1 MASIGELIKS
11 VRDWIKPP
19 GSIDALTADQPG
31 WASANWSMLSG
42 QPLYRRIAQHWTQLP
57 TQGKFVALQF
67 GAGSTAAGLLVASVV
82 ALPAAGGGGAGRPEA
97 RPSATATAAP
107 SPSLDALPTPPTKP
121 APHRSAAKPVGQ
133 TGLGI
138 PATVLD
144 AYQKAA
150 AAAARS
156 MPGCHLD
163 WAVLAGIGQIE
174 SRHARG
180 GSVAVDGTAVPAI
193 YGPRLDGSTPGTNVI
208 RDTDDGRYD
217 NDTEYDRAVGPMQI
231 LPGTFERYGADGN
244 GDGRRDP
251 QNVYDAALTAANYL
265 CAGGRDLARP
275 KDLRRALFAYNN
287 VEEYVRTVLRWIEA
301 YRTHGPIATNP
312 GTPPSSSP
320 RSSPPRPRPSSS
332 GTRTPSPDPTCPPV
346 PSGSGSG
353 PADGTG
359 GVDAGVDARVGP
371 GRASVGVGAR
381 AGDDPSLG
389 ICVDLEIV
397 VRPLLLGLP
406 KLPVGP

>member
-1 MASIGELIKS
+1 M
-11 VRDWIKPP
+11 
-19 GSIDALTADQPG
+19 
-31 WASANWSMLSG
+31 MSG

-57 TQGKFVALQF
+57 AQGKFAALQF
-67 GAGSTAAGLLVASVV
+67 GAGSTAAGLIVASVV
-82 ALPAAGGGGAGRPEA
+82 ALPATGGSGATRPEA
-97 RPSATATAAP
+97 RPSPTATAAP
-107 SPSLDALPTPPTKP
+107 SPSLDALPPPSEPTPQRSGAKP
-121 APHRSAAKPVGQ
+121 AAWQ
-133 TGLGI
+133 TSLGI

-144 AYQKAA
+144 AYQKVAD
-150 AAAARS
+150 AAARS

-163 WAVLAGIGQIE
+163 WAVLAGIGQVE

-193 YGPRLDGSTPGTNVI
+193 YGPRLDGSTPGTTVV

-217 NDTEYDRAVGPMQI
+217 GDTEFDRAVGPMQT
-231 LPGTFERYGADGN
+231 LPGTFARYGADGN

-265 CAGGRDLARP
+265 CAGDRDLARP
-275 KDLRRALFAYNN
+275 KDLRRALYAYNN

-301 YRTHGPIATNP
+301 YRTHGPTVTNP
-312 GTPPSSSP
+312 GARPSSSP
-320 RSSPPRPRPSSS
+320 PSSPPRPQPTPS
-332 GTRTPSPDPTCPPV
+332 GTRTPSPGPTAACPPA
-346 PSGSGSG
+346 PSGERGSP

-359 GVDAGVDARVGP
+359 GLDAGVDARVGP
-371 GRASVGVGAR
+371 GRASAGVGAR

-389 ICVDLEIV
+389 VCIDLEIV